1 VSGRLAEELTRAI
14 RGGKLF
20 VTGANEALAGGD
32 VDALASRV
40 ADALI
45 SRGVVLREPVH
56 AVIGNRPG
64 DLSALLGI
72 WRAGAVAARSM
83 FRRRFPLC
91 RRSRRRRGRG
101 SRSVETRSRRS
112 VGLRP
117 RTARCWTTPP

>member
-14 RGGKLF
+14 RGGKRF

-56 AVIGNRPG
+56 AVIDNRPG

-72 WRAGAVAARSM
+72 WRAGAVAVPVHVSTPLPALQTLQAATGARFSI
-83 FRRRFPLC
+83 C
-91 RRSRRRRGRG
+91 RDVVEEIGG
-101 SRSVETRSRRS
+101 SP
-112 VGLRP
+112 P